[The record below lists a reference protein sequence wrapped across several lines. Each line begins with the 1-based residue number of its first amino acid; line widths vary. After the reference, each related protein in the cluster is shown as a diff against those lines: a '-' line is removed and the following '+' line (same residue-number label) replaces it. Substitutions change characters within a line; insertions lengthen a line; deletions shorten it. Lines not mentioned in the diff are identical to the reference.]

1 MSTTGTSIYTRWW
14 ALFTCLNVMPLIFQ
28 NDRSKQFSEFGKV
41 SYDETNQR
49 VRIIEQVIEGTEK
62 EYFDT
67 LYLHNIV
74 SLS

>member
-1 MSTTGTSIYTRWW
+1 
-14 ALFTCLNVMPLIFQ
+14 MPLIFQ